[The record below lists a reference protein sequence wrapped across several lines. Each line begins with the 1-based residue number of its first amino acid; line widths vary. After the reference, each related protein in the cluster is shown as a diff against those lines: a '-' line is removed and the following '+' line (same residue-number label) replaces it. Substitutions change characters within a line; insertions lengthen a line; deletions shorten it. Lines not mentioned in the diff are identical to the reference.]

1 MNDLIL
7 SLLQALV
14 EVIFTM
20 TGRGLWGLVGL
31 RPYDIVAMISG
42 MIFGPSWPYSRTPG
56 CTARKLKA
64 GLPTRVPAD
73 ALLPK

>member
-7 SLLQALV
+7 SLFQALV

-42 MIFGPSWPYSRTPG
+42 MIFWAVVAIFAY
-56 CTARKLKA
+56 ARLH
-64 GLPTRVPAD
+64 G
-73 ALLPK
+73 

>member
-42 MIFGPSWPYSRTPG
+42 MIFWAVVAIFAY
-56 CTARKLKA
+56 ARLH
-64 GLPTRVPAD
+64 G
-73 ALLPK
+73 

>member
-1 MNDLIL
+1 MNDLVL

-14 EVIFTM
+14 EVIFTK

-42 MIFGPSWPYSRTPG
+42 MIFWAVVGIFVYAKMHG
-56 CTARKLKA
+56 
-64 GLPTRVPAD
+64 
-73 ALLPK
+73 